1 MRPFVAP
8 KEEHRSPLERE
19 DLAPASDGE
28 NFWVWLWYRARD
40 EAMGCGDFVEDWWKT
55 LPPKSIQSW
64 KDLQSMFKKQ
74 FVATKDYDMELLAL
88 TSRISIRS
96 LLWGELQRKR
106 SYTLSNFLSRA

>member
-1 MRPFVAP
+1 MQVV
-8 KEEHRSPLERE
+8 K
-19 DLAPASDGE
+19 
-28 NFWVWLWYRARD
+28 
-40 EAMGCGDFVEDWWKT
+40 FVEDWWKT

-74 FVATKDYDMELLAL
+74 FVATKDYDMERMMEAVTRTKFNDDMKLLAL